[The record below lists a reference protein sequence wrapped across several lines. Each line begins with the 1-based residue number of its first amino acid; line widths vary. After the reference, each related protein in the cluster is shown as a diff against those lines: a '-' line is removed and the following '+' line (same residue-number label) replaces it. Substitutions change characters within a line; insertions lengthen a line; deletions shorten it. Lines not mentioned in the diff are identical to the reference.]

1 MTSVARDLKAF
12 EDTVDKE
19 LKAAMRVLHPQWSD
33 EVLEQHIKGL
43 HSAEWTEAYRDV
55 FHEPKAEMA
64 SPKGQSLKRTA
75 GIGRV

>member
-1 MTSVARDLKAF
+1 MTSVAHGLKAF
-12 EDTVDKE
+12 EKTVDKE
-19 LKAAMRVLHPQWSD
+19 LKAAMRALHPEWSD

-43 HSAEWTEAYRDV
+43 HSAEWTQAYRDI
-55 FHEPKAEMA
+55 FHEPDARMT